1 MNKIFRVI
9 WSHAQQAWVV
19 VSELVKSYTKTSAYT
34 DKRAQVCTSDYFLDK
49 QQDKFKLSL
58 LSLVL
63 LGIFFNPVAGSTTD
77 SSYFQHGA
85 TYGNK
90 HRSDAGTIGIG
101 RQSTAGRW
109 ILFAIGQHTKADG
122 RTVVAIGY
130 SAVTTDLGSPVA
142 IGGHT
147 SANGE
152 SAIAIGVHSSSG
164 GKESIV
170 LGHKAN
176 TTTGQTVVIGAHAS
190 AKGQQSVA
198 IGADTK
204 ADGYGSISIGG
215 DDLNTTKYS
224 KGSHFSTTAKGKA
237 SVAIGGMSLAGG
249 EGSIVLGP
257 VASASHTE
265 GIAIGARSKSTAE
278 YGIAVGGGAAAGK
291 NAVAVGR
298 ESKGTG
304 TNSIAIGNSAR
315 TTGADSVV
323 VGANINVTDGQ
334 LVAIGYQASAKSRST
349 ALGYK
354 ASAGGRS
361 SVAVGE
367 EAKTTPDRATALGN
381 NTVVSV
387 GGGVALGYGSNAN
400 TAGGVEGLKQNHSVT
415 TEPSTDKNGFKS
427 TGSVDNNPIGAVSVG
442 VGSGNKLIKRQITNV
457 AAGKELTDAV
467 NVAQLKSLTMK
478 IGGDSNVNNPKV
490 GIWDGKLE
498 VKGTNGEIKTNA
510 SGSTITISLDDKIK
524 KQLADAKAGSLTF
537 KGEKTGTGTITNDVS
552 GQKWNANQDKTVT
565 ITSKE
570 TYQNGGVRYKGD
582 NIEIYRKNLN
592 NGNTE
597 FHVLMKDTPTF
608 SSVQYGN
615 NGPKITS
622 TGGNLKVTGANGTSP
637 VKITNLAQGTQNND
651 AVNYMQFSN
660 AGWKLAIAQG
670 TGGQAT
676 PPTAHLIKIG
686 DTATFT
692 AGNNIK
698 LEQNNG
704 NITISTIGKLI
715 KKTESLAN
723 GDLKITYTD
732 DTHDT
737 IAKGKDGKNGEKGE
751 KGDGGEQGSAGP
763 RGEAGPAG
771 SPGSQ
776 GATGPVGPKG
786 DAGAKGDR
794 GERGEAG
801 AVGPQDPAGATGS
814 AGPAGAR
821 GEQGSKGDT
830 GPKGDPGPK
839 GEAGS
844 TGPVGPVDPKGEKGD
859 QDSMGPAEP
868 QGPTAPKG
876 EKGDTGQSGET
887 GPAGPAGAK
896 GDKSDTGPA
905 GPVGPGGEPGPKGE
919 QGIPG
924 VAGPKGDRGEAGPM
938 GPQGP
943 QGTAG
948 AQEPKGDKGDP
959 GQAGPAGP
967 QGPASPTGSQGPA
980 GPTGSQGP
988 AGPTGPT
995 GSQGPAGPTGPAGP
1009 QGPTGPTGP
1018 AGPKGENVGRG
1029 LGLKDDAE
1037 SNKTA
1042 LTPTDAQKAIAGDN
1056 KDGKGG
1062 LLAQTGNALNNVA
1075 TVKDLQ
1081 AIAQAG
1087 LDLTGNNADTTVH
1100 RPLGTK
1106 LTVEGEGKWNG
1117 KDSAANNLYVEAQEA
1132 DNKLVVKMNKDLT
1145 NLNSVTLGT
1154 ATMTGDKNT
1163 INLTGAGEK
1172 VEEEFVKWDP
1182 VTKQPIR
1189 DENGN
1194 LQKYKE
1200 KVDPRVKLSG
1210 IADGDISPNSTDAVN
1225 GRQVYVLTN
1234 RIRFFH
1240 TNDGHNAEKQINHK
1254 SNTVDSRA
1262 SGSYSTAVGYKAHA
1276 KGESSVALG
1285 NGATAG
1291 EQGVAIGHGAVA
1303 SGKQSISIGT
1313 GNVVSGNNSGAIGD
1327 PNTIKADRSYA
1338 LGNNNQ
1344 VNAGQSDVFVVGNNV
1359 KNTTSNSVFLGTNSG
1374 YVAAGATTAG
1384 AGALESQVTGGVY
1397 NAYAGGK
1404 ATEVVGVVSVGNVDS
1419 NGKME
1424 TRRIQNVAPGLI
1436 SEQSTDAINGSQLYS
1451 LISQHKVH
1459 MGDIHNKINRNNKAL
1474 RAGIAGSNAAAG
1486 LPQVYLPG
1494 KSMVAASAGTF
1505 KGQSALAVG
1514 YSRASDNGKLI
1525 LKLQGNANTSG
1536 EMGGSVGVGYQW

>member
-9 WSHAQQAWVV
+9 WSHVQQAWVV
-19 VSELVKSYTKTSAYT
+19 VSELVKSHTKTSTYT

-77 SSYFQHGA
+77 LSYFQHGA

-101 RQSTAGRW
+101 RQSTAGPGS
-109 ILFAIGQHTKADG
+109 IAIGQHTKADG

-130 SAVTTDLGSPVA
+130 SAVTTDIGSPVA

-176 TTTGQTVVIGAHAS
+176 TTAGQTVVIGAHAS

-215 DDLNTTKYS
+215 DDLKTTKYHANNS
-224 KGSHFSTTAKGKA
+224 KHIPTTASGKA
-237 SVAIGGMSLAGG
+237 SVAIGGMSVARG

-257 VASASHTE
+257 VASATHTE

-278 YGIAVGGGAAAGK
+278 YGIAVGGGATAGK

-298 ESKGTG
+298 DSKGTG
-304 TNSIAIGNSAR
+304 TNSIAIGNSAK
-315 TTGADSVV
+315 TTGVDSVV

-387 GGGVALGYGSNAN
+387 GGGVALGYGSNAS
-400 TAGGVEGLKQNHSVT
+400 TAGGVEGLKQAHSVT
-415 TEPSTDKNGFKS
+415 TEATVANGFKS
-427 TGSVDNNPIGAVSVG
+427 TEKVDNNAIGAVSVG
-442 VGSGNKLIKRQITNV
+442 VGSGSKLIKRQITNV

-698 LEQNNG
+698 LEQKNG

-715 KKTESLAN
+715 KETKILDN
-723 GDLKITYTD
+723 GDLQITYTD
-732 DTHDT
+732 GSNDT
-737 IAKGKDGKNGEKGE
+737 ITKGKDGKNGEKG
-751 KGDGGEQGSAGP
+751 DRGEQGSPGVAGP
-763 RGEAGPAG
+763 RGEAGQAGPAG

-776 GATGPVGPKG
+776 GATGPAGPKG
-786 DAGAKGDR
+786 DTDQR
-794 GERGEAG
+794 GET
-801 AVGPQDPAGATGS
+801 GP

-830 GPKGDPGPK
+830 GPKG
-839 GEAGS
+839 EAGS
-844 TGPVGPVDPKGEKGD
+844 TGSMGPVDPKGEKGD

-988 AGPTGPT
+988 AGPM
-995 GSQGPAGPTGPAGP
+995 
-1009 QGPTGPTGP
+1009 GP

-1042 LTPTDAQKAIAGDN
+1042 LTPTDAQKAIA
-1056 KDGKGG
+1056 
-1062 LLAQTGNALNNVA
+1062 
-1075 TVKDLQ
+1075 
-1081 AIAQAG
+1081 
-1087 LDLTGNNADTTVH
+1087 
-1100 RPLGTK
+1100 
-1106 LTVEGEGKWNG
+1106 
-1117 KDSAANNLYVEAQEA
+1117 
-1132 DNKLVVKMNKDLT
+1132 
-1145 NLNSVTLGT
+1145 
-1154 ATMTGDKNT
+1154 
-1163 INLTGAGEK
+1163 
-1172 VEEEFVKWDP
+1172 
-1182 VTKQPIR
+1182 
-1189 DENGN
+1189 
-1194 LQKYKE
+1194 
-1200 KVDPRVKLSG
+1200 
-1210 IADGDISPNSTDAVN
+1210 
-1225 GRQVYVLTN
+1225 
-1234 RIRFFH
+1234 
-1240 TNDGHNAEKQINHK
+1240 
-1254 SNTVDSRA
+1254 
-1262 SGSYSTAVGYKAHA
+1262 
-1276 KGESSVALG
+1276 
-1285 NGATAG
+1285 
-1291 EQGVAIGHGAVA
+1291 
-1303 SGKQSISIGT
+1303 
-1313 GNVVSGNNSGAIGD
+1313 
-1327 PNTIKADRSYA
+1327 
-1338 LGNNNQ
+1338 
-1344 VNAGQSDVFVVGNNV
+1344 
-1359 KNTTSNSVFLGTNSG
+1359 
-1374 YVAAGATTAG
+1374 
-1384 AGALESQVTGGVY
+1384 
-1397 NAYAGGK
+1397 
-1404 ATEVVGVVSVGNVDS
+1404 
-1419 NGKME
+1419 
-1424 TRRIQNVAPGLI
+1424 
-1436 SEQSTDAINGSQLYS
+1436 
-1451 LISQHKVH
+1451 
-1459 MGDIHNKINRNNKAL
+1459 
-1474 RAGIAGSNAAAG
+1474 
-1486 LPQVYLPG
+1486 
-1494 KSMVAASAGTF
+1494 
-1505 KGQSALAVG
+1505 
-1514 YSRASDNGKLI
+1514 
-1525 LKLQGNANTSG
+1525 
-1536 EMGGSVGVGYQW
+1536 